1 MADPFKNITRSY
13 EMPSNQ
19 FFDITPNDGVDLT
32 IVPRAIYIGSSG
44 HLAVLDE
51 FGNSVI
57 FNNLFQGTFLPIRVS
72 RVLATG
78 TSAALLIGMV

>member
-19 FFDITPNDGVDLT
+19 FFDIVPSDVTDLA

-44 HLAVLDE
+44 ALSVIDE
-51 FGNSVI
+51 FGTTVT
-57 FNNLFQGTFLPIRVS
+57 FTNLFQGTFLPIRVS

-78 TSAALLIGMV
+78 TGAAALIGMV